1 MRTPTTALATA
12 LVAALVGVVAG
23 CGGDSSGSALPQ
35 GSETVALDPAD
46 FTTEITNPYWPM
58 APGDRWIYRETDGQG
73 GEQRVV
79 VTVTDETKT
88 IDGIEARVVHDV
100 VSEDGELVEDTFD
113 WYAQDADGN
122 VWYLGEDT
130 AEYENG
136 KVRTR
141 EGSWEHG
148 VDGALAGIIVPAQP
162 EPGLAYREEYYEG
175 HAEDGAEVLAL
186 DALMK
191 VPVGVF
197 DGLLQTRNFS
207 PLEPELPSRR
217 SSTRGTSAPSR
228 PSRSPAEVGARSSS
242 ARARDGPRATP
253 SPSKVQRVSEL
264 DFRRL

>member
-1 MRTPTTALATA
+1 VTLFSVIAGKLLAVRESSLRVSALIATF
-12 LVAALVGVVAG
+12 VAALAAG
-23 CGGDSSGSALPQ
+23 CGGGSSNALPTD
-35 GSETVALDPAD
+35 SEPVLLDPSD
-46 FTTEITNPYWPM
+46 FTTDITNPYWPM

-73 GEQRVV
+73 GEQRVA

-88 IDGIEARVVHDV
+88 IGGIEALVVHDV

-136 KVRTR
+136 KLKTR

-148 VDGALAGIIVPAQP
+148 VDGALAGIIVPAEP

-175 HAEDGAEVLAL
+175 NAEDGAEVLAL

-207 PLEPELPSRR
+207 PLEPSYIEEKFYARDIGPVATVAVSGGTGREELV
-217 SSTRGTSAPSR
+217 SSTRR
-228 PSRSPAEVGARSSS
+228 
-242 ARARDGPRATP
+242 
-253 SPSKVQRVSEL
+253 
-264 DFRRL
+264 